1 MSSIGH
7 PQAPEPPAPDP
18 NVNQGGRE
26 AFPRETLTSMVGE
39 AALAEL
45 RRERLQ
51 VWALAAGLMILAL
64 GLPLERL
71 WACEPMVAQAAAGG
85 PRSYGLV
92 APMASLL
99 HYALGL
105 SVERSMYLLAA
116 LSYGLLLP
124 ALHRLLRG
132 IAFPPALC
140 LGVSLGVLLGPG
152 LWLTATLPLDFL
164 PGVLGAT
171 LLASTLFR
179 TEQRTRQ
186 GYQWRASSLCL
197 LAFMLGPQNLLLV
210 PAVALA
216 ASQHPASKN
225 LPRLLPAFNL
235 LLAVGV
241 GVVALMGGLN
251 DATGS
256 WSSLLEVLLAGGS
269 MDPAKKFGWFLWM
282 PLYLGLASLG
292 LATLLFGRRA
302 AEESPP
308 PSWVALWCV
317 AALVPLLGGSLAHGP
332 AAGFLVP
339 MAAIGLA
346 DRLLRIEREE
356 RVLPMILGLLLAQ
369 ILLSAGASAY
379 LSVTDP
385 NAEFRQVARQS
396 LNPTD
401 LVLTQD
407 ADHAYLLR
415 YRWGVRCAASSAEF
429 QPAIS
434 AEDTLVIDGWTEPES
449 IPEASAVGA
458 ARVLTLTPQGLTPE
472 RP

>member
-18 NVNQGGRE
+18 DPNQGGRE
-26 AFPRETLTSMVGE
+26 AFPREELTSLVGE
-39 AALAEL
+39 AAEAEA
-45 RRERLQ
+45 RRGLLQ
-51 VWALAAGLMILAL
+51 VWALGAGLMVLAM

-71 WACEPMVAQAAAGG
+71 WASEAMVAQAADGG
-85 PRSYGLV
+85 PRGYGLV

-99 HYALGL
+99 HFALGL

-124 ALHRLLRG
+124 ALHRLLRA
-132 IAFPPALC
+132 IAFPPELC
-140 LGVSLGVLLGPG
+140 LGAALGVLLGPG
-152 LWLTATLPLDFL
+152 LWITATLPLDFL

-186 GYQWRASSLCL
+186 GYQWRASSLSL

-216 ASQHPASKN
+216 TSQHPAAKHQ
-225 LPRLLPAFNL
+225 PRLLPAANL
-235 LLAVGV
+235 LLAMGV
-241 GVVALMGGLN
+241 GVVVLMGGVG
-251 DATGS
+251 AGGES
-256 WSSLLEVLLAGGS
+256 WSNLLESLLSGGS
-269 MDPAKKFGWFLWM
+269 MDPAGKLGWLAWM
-282 PLYLGLASLG
+282 PLYLGLATLG
-292 LATLLFGRRA
+292 LGTLLFGRRA

-308 PSWVALWCV
+308 PSWVVPWCA
-317 AALVPLLGGSLAHGP
+317 AALIPVLGGSLAHGP

-356 RVLPMILGLLLAQ
+356 RVLPMVVGLLLVQ
-369 ILLSAGASAY
+369 ILLSVGASAY
-379 LSVTDP
+379 LTLTDP
-385 NAEFRQVARQS
+385 NTKFRQVARQS

-407 ADHAYLLR
+407 PDHAYLLR
-415 YRWGVRCAASSAEF
+415 YRYGVRCASSSEEF

-434 AEDTLVIDGWTEPES
+434 AGDTLIIDSWAERETRPD
-449 IPEASAVGA
+449 ASAAGA
-458 ARVLTLTPQGLTPE
+458 ALVLALTPKGLTPE